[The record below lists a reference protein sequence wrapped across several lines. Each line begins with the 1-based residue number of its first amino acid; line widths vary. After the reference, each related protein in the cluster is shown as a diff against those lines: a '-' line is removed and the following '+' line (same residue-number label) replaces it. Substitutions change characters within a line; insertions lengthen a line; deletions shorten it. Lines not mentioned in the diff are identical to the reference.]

1 MQRRWPLHPK
11 PYDFEILE
19 RYVRRLAE
27 AYGVSYESFCLH
39 ALGIPRADSETRQFK
54 EPSPEILS
62 RLSEGTGIP
71 IDQLEQM
78 TLLRTFSRLTK
89 DLQEY
94 LAVPENYAK
103 FESFFNRNFS
113 QNS

>member
-1 MQRRWPLHPK
+1 MPRRWPLHPK
-11 PYDFEILE
+11 PYDYETSE

-27 AYGVSYESFCLH
+27 TYGVSFESFCLH
-39 ALGIPRADSETRQFK
+39 ALGIPRADSKTRQFK

-62 RLSEGTGIP
+62 RLSEDTGIP
-71 IDQLEQM
+71 IGQLEQM
-78 TLLRTFSRLTK
+78 SQWRLFNRLLK
-89 DLQEY
+89 DLEKY